1 MKKKLCFIFLIHS
14 FLGAQVNNLSCENFN
29 LLENVNY
36 KCGYIDV
43 PYNHFQES
51 QKTINISFV
60 LIDKKN
66 SKEIPLA
73 ILTGGPGGSAITQS
87 RVNYWLSSPLSD
99 NRNVIIFDQRGIGF
113 SSKLKNINN
122 EFSSI
127 FRKNL
132 NFTEEKIEVKKL
144 LSTYVDDANNNGID
158 LSLYNTFQSAV
169 DLDLIMQNLKINKYN
184 LYGSSYGTRLGRVI
198 QELFPER
205 LNAVILNS
213 PNPLDGGDMLLG
225 RLDAYSRSL
234 NRLFEYCKNN
244 FECSSSHPELENQY
258 IETIN
263 KLIDNPIELDINN
276 APYFVNA
283 EEGVYF
289 IRRLLYRN
297 SALNDVPVLID
308 ELGGNGNMLI
318 TNLVKNEFRDSYNYA
333 MWFAVERYEMFN
345 ENISEE
351 DINKIY
357 NKYDTF
363 PAKLGFFT
371 SVYINLNYFHD
382 ETLKSNKK
390 KLKKSNVPTLVTV
403 NKYDPVTPPE
413 DAYKMVQTLN
423 NFKLYVLNEAGH
435 GGGNQNCRNNVMM
448 QFLLTPNADI
458 DVSCLDIIN

>member
-1 MKKKLCFIFLIHS
+1 MFYFLDS
-14 FLGAQVNNLSCENFN
+14 QFLSAQVNNLSCDNFN
-29 LLENVNY
+29 LLENINY

-43 PYNHFQES
+43 PYDHFQKS
-51 QKTINISFV
+51 QSTINISFV
-60 LIDKKN
+60 LIDKNN

-213 PNPLDGGDMLLG
+213 PNPLNGGDMLLG

-258 IETIN
+258 VETIN
-263 KLIDNPIELDINN
+263 KLIDNPIELNINN
-276 APYFVNA
+276 NPYYVNA

-289 IRRLLYRN
+289 I
-297 SALNDVPVLID
+297 
-308 ELGGNGNMLI
+308 
-318 TNLVKNEFRDSYNYA
+318 
-333 MWFAVERYEMFN
+333 
-345 ENISEE
+345 E
-351 DINKIY
+351 DCYTGIL
-357 NKYDTF
+357 
-363 PAKLGFFT
+363 P
-371 SVYINLNYFHD
+371 
-382 ETLKSNKK
+382 
-390 KLKKSNVPTLVTV
+390 
-403 NKYDPVTPPE
+403 
-413 DAYKMVQTLN
+413 
-423 NFKLYVLNEAGH
+423 
-435 GGGNQNCRNNVMM
+435 
-448 QFLLTPNADI
+448 
-458 DVSCLDIIN
+458 